1 MSFGAGKKVI
11 RIMMM
16 SRMPIYLPL
25 LVLLHVLELEYHGEH
40 AKPSTGASAPGM
52 KTDP

>member
-1 MSFGAGKKVI
+1 
-11 RIMMM
+11 MM
-16 SRMPIYLPL
+16 SRMPLYLPL

-40 AKPSTGASAPGM
+40 AKPSTGASAPWV

>member
-11 RIMMM
+11 MIMMM
-16 SRMPIYLPL
+16 SIIPIYLPL

-40 AKPSTGASAPGM
+40 AKPSTGASTPGV